1 MNQSTAMQTPA
12 VITTDSIFNRAL
24 LQALVQ
30 FISQRQLKIFAISG
44 AQGSGKTTL
53 AAGLQQAL
61 QQTGI
66 NCGVVSLDD
75 YYWGRQ
81 ERLKLA
87 EQVHPLLC
95 QRGVPGT
102 HQISRL
108 QQDLAAHYAG
118 QPVALPRFDKAL
130 DDGVADAQ
138 LCRYDLL
145 IIEGWCLG
153 ALPQQTT
160 QLALPVNS
168 LDLMPDAAHWRFF
181 QNEQL
186 QKYYLPLWSLLQ
198 PMLYLR
204 APDWPTVCLW
214 RQQQEAALWR
224 ERGSGMTTAALQQFM
239 LPFQRWTQAMLL
251 GELAQPVQILQLDK
265 NRNISTPVLPDLHEQ
280 WAKLQT

>member
-1 MNQSTAMQTPA
+1 MQDLASSATNSNVNQGW
-12 VITTDSIFNRAL
+12 
-24 LQALVQ
+24 LQALVL
-30 FISQRQLKIFAISG
+30 FIRQRQQKIFAISG

-53 AAGLQQAL
+53 AANLQQAL
-61 QQTGI
+61 QHTGMSV
-66 NCGVVSLDD
+66 GVVSLDD
-75 YYWGRQ
+75 YYLGRQ
-81 ERLKLA
+81 ARLSLA
-87 EQVHPLLC
+87 TQVHPLLR

-108 QQDLAAHYAG
+108 QQDLTTHLAG
-118 QPVALPRFDKAL
+118 QSVALPRFDKAL
-130 DDGVADAQ
+130 DDRVADAAT
-138 LCRYDLL
+138 CRYDLL

-153 ALPQQTT
+153 ALPQSPE
-160 QLALPVNS
+160 QLAFPVNE
-168 LDLMPDAAHWRFF
+168 LDRLPAAAHWRSF

-186 QKYYLPLWSLLQ
+186 QHFYLPLWPLLQ
-198 PMLYLR
+198 PMLYLQ
-204 APDWPTVCLW
+204 APDWPTVCMW

-265 NRNISTPVLPDLHEQ
+265 NRNISTPVLPDLDEQ